1 MTHLL
6 IELLFTETS
15 NEVTNTYTWWFDG
28 LLVELIATNVNTDTD
43 VG

>member
-6 IELLFTETS
+6 IELEFIKTS
-15 NEVTNTYTWWFDG
+15 NEVTDRFTWWFDG

>member
-6 IELLFTETS
+6 IELVFIKTI
-15 NEVTNTYTWWFDG
+15 NEITDRFTWWFDG
-28 LLVELIATNVNTDTD
+28 LLVELIATNVNTDAD